1 MAQNTLYGTKRPV
14 CCFTPLRFWRGSRE
28 ALVTAFATRS
38 SAATPPVTLRCAEQH
53 LHVKKDIANF
63 VIPLGATMN
72 MDGTAL
78 YEAAAALF
86 IARLAGIELDL
97 AQQLIIFSS
106 LCSPPSAPPASPVS
120 ACQAGK
126 TKALSR
132 ADAAKNRFSLHCLS
146 LHLCIS
152 ASLR

>member
-78 YEAAAALF
+78 IWTVLHFTKLPRRY
-86 IARLAGIELDL
+86 
-97 AQQLIIFSS
+97 S
-106 LCSPPSAPPASPVS
+106 SPVWP
-120 ACQAGK
+120 
-126 TKALSR
+126 ALSLIWR
-132 ADAAKNRFSLHCLS
+132 SNSLFFRRYAHRHRRPRHPQCRHAKPEKQRL
-146 LHLCIS
+146 
-152 ASLR
+152 